1 MALSTKFGGSYPG
14 RFFTVRVCIVRIIFI
29 RYQSWPAHQTQTVC
43 HLMWQIRLKLKRF
56 YAFMCI
62 DSLIFLFLNI
72 QLFCVTRG
80 KHFHGSC
87 VGLGSG
93 PGVRTAWQ
101 CNKCKVCITCR
112 TPVAQ
117 QGTGAEAVTD
127 RTKMLVGDTCDKNY
141 PELSSLLRPVTF
153 ESFKFLI
160 QYFYKVL
167 KTIAI
172 FDFKWQAV
180 DFQHS

>member
-1 MALSTKFGGSYPG
+1 MYQYFKESLMALSTKFGGSYPG

-29 RYQSWPAHQTQTVC
+29 RYQSWPAHQTQTVPSNVANQVKIQKILC
-43 HLMWQIRLKLKRF
+43 VYVYH
-56 YAFMCI
+56 
-62 DSLIFLFLNI
+62 I

-172 FDFKWQAV
+172 FDFK
-180 DFQHS
+180 

>member
-1 MALSTKFGGSYPG
+1 MGALIRAASLRCGFALSGSYLSGINHG
-14 RFFTVRVCIVRIIFI
+14 RPI
-29 RYQSWPAHQTQTVC
+29 RRKQC
-43 HLMWQIRLKLKRF
+43 HLMWQIRLKFKRF

>member
-1 MALSTKFGGSYPG
+1 M
-14 RFFTVRVCIVRIIFI
+14 
-29 RYQSWPAHQTQTVC
+29 
-43 HLMWQIRLKLKRF
+43 
-56 YAFMCI
+56 
-62 DSLIFLFLNI
+62 
-72 QLFCVTRG
+72 
-80 KHFHGSC
+80 
-87 VGLGSG
+87 
-93 PGVRTAWQ
+93 
-101 CNKCKVCITCR
+101 
-112 TPVAQ
+112 AQ

-127 RTKMLVGDTCDKNY
+127 QTKMLVGDTCDKNY